1 MPTYTQNRISL
12 KSEVHFPNLHFEA
25 MELDFGCI
33 LNDTENIQYL
43 TMTNNS
49 PLEVNYSWYFLK
61 RPPVQRVD
69 PSQLDEG
76 VDMQSECETD
86 SLDEQSDSDEE
97 APGNDT
103 SEKETGDIGLEP
115 ENLSENDSNSKPPL
129 KLDDIEHHSAS
140 SRAESHTASIPQ
152 SEKPHN
158 SSPGFPDD
166 EDELQDKHTSQDHSK
181 ESLPHLEVT
190 RASEDNL
197 EESVKSGQSSRQ
209 DGSVAVPAVKQKQPW
224 ELLADPFTPIR
235 IEQVEVKKFLLM
247 CI

>member
-1 MPTYTQNRISL
+1 
-12 KSEVHFPNLHFEA
+12 

-43 TMTNNS
+43 TMTNSS

-86 SLDEQSDSDEE
+86 SLDEHSDSDEE

-103 SEKETGDIGLEP
+103 SENETGDARTEP
-115 ENLSENDSNSKPPL
+115 ENLAENDSDSKSPSL
-129 KLDDIEHHSAS
+129 LDGIEHHSAC
-140 SRAESHTASIPQ
+140 SRTESHTPSTPQ
-152 SEKPHN
+152 SEKSHN
-158 SSPGFPDD
+158 SSPGFPGEKDD
-166 EDELQDKHTSQDHSK
+166 LQDNSTSQDHST

-190 RASEDNL
+190 CASDGNL
-197 EESVKSGQSSRQ
+197 DESVKSDQSARQ
-209 DGSVAVPAVKQKQPW
+209 DGNVAAPAVKQKQPW

-235 IEQVEVKKFLLM
+235 IEQVIFNIYLARLYSV
-247 CI
+247 